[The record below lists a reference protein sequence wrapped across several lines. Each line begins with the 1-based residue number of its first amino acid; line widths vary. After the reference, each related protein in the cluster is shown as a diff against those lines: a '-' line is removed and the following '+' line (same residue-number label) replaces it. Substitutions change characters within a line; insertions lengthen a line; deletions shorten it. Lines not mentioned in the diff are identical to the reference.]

1 MAFNQDGST
10 ITAQCPLQKNRR
22 RSEKDISI
30 TKITSGNT
38 CTQKENTSSCKL
50 KQESLAQIKKQKQNE
65 GLNRAERR
73 GKNNI
78 FQENVAMAERVVEDK
93 LILPSSIKDSFYPL
107 RVVDNEHHITNDELK
122 GIIAIF
128 RDKSQEIYL
137 LDIKLKKL

>member
-1 MAFNQDGST
+1 MH
-10 ITAQCPLQKNRR
+10 
-22 RSEKDISI
+22 
-30 TKITSGNT
+30 GNSR
-38 CTQKENTSSCKL
+38 NIDSFDL
-50 KQESLAQIKKQKQNE
+50 KKQKQNE

-128 RDKSQEIYL
+128 RDKSQEIFST
-137 LDIKLKKL
+137 